1 MHPALE
7 TLPPHLRNLIP
18 PDIVLIKNRA
28 MLERQIGFLRMLVHA
43 EMKRRESFVLSF
55 IASGAFVNELK
66 TVQETSDP
74 RSWRIL

>member
-7 TLPPHLRNLIP
+7 TVPPHLRNLIP

-28 MLERQIGFLRMLVHA
+28 MLEKQIGFLRMLVWA

-55 IASGAFVNELK
+55 IASGAFVNELA
-66 TVQETSDP
+66 TAQTERDP
-74 RSWRIL
+74 KSWRIL